1 MGARIH
7 YVFKDVE
14 AAVGDPSAHVVLYSH
29 WGETEWQR
37 DIAMALLHAKPRWSD
52 ASYFTRMMISY
63 LMQDSIFSATGFGI
77 YAINNIN
84 EDLGDTTVVI
94 DISKETIIDNQGNVL
109 DWQLFIEAYLPK
121 VSAETVA
128 V

>member
-1 MGARIH
+1 MGARIN
-7 YVFKDVE
+7 YIFKDVE
-14 AAVGDPSAHVVLYSH
+14 AAIGEPASHVVLYSH

-52 ASYFTRMMISY
+52 ASYFTRMIMSW
-63 LMQDSIFSATGFGI
+63 LMQDSVFSDTGFGI
-77 YAINNIN
+77 YAINDIN

-109 DWQLFIEAYLPK
+109 DWQLFIEAYLP
-121 VSAETVA
+121 VA
-128 V
+128 LTEHVGV

>member
-14 AAVGDPSAHVVLYSH
+14 AAVGEPSAHVVLYSH

-37 DIAMALLHAKPRWSD
+37 DLAQALLHAKPRWSD
-52 ASYFTRMMISY
+52 GSYFTRMIISY
-63 LMQDSIFSATGFGI
+63 LIQDSVFSSTGFGI
-77 YAINNIN
+77 YAIRDIN
-84 EDLGDTTVVI
+84 EDLGDTTVIV
-94 DISKETIIDNQGNVL
+94 DITKETIIDPQGNVL
-109 DWQLFIEAYLPK
+109 DWQLFIEAFLPK
-121 VSAETVA
+121 VLPEHVG

>member
-14 AAVGDPSAHVVLYSH
+14 AAVGEPSAHVVLYSH

-37 DIAMALLHAKPRWSD
+37 DLAQALLHAKPRWSD
-52 ASYFTRMMISY
+52 STYFTRMIISY

-77 YAINNIN
+77 YAINDIN

-94 DISKETIIDNQGNVL
+94 DITKETIIDPQGNVL
-109 DWQLFIEAYLPK
+109 DWQLFIEAYLPTALTEH
-121 VSAETVA
+121 VGV
-128 V
+128 

>member
-1 MGARIH
+1 MGARIN
-7 YVFKDVE
+7 YIFKDVE
-14 AAVGDPSAHVVLYSH
+14 AAVGEPSAHVVLYSH

-63 LMQDSIFSATGFGI
+63 LIQDSVFSATGFGI

-109 DWQLFIEAYLPK
+109 DWQLFIEAYHPVNLTEK
-121 VSAETVA
+121 ATV
-128 V
+128 

>member
-14 AAVGDPSAHVVLYSH
+14 AAVGEPSAHVVLYSH
-29 WGETEWQR
+29 WGELEWQR
-37 DIAMALLHAKPRWSD
+37 DLAQALLHAKPRWSD
-52 ASYFTRMMISY
+52 STYFTRMIISW
-63 LMQDSIFSATGFGI
+63 LMQDSLFSPTGFGI
-77 YAINNIN
+77 YAIRDVN

-94 DISKETIIDNQGNVL
+94 DISKETIIDPQGNTI

-121 VSAETVA
+121 VLSEIKG
-128 V
+128 